1 MTPRDEAASA
11 FNEASLTNV
20 HANTAKIISRWRRY
34 LETERRMSIHTLI
47 AYGHD
52 LGSFLNFLSGYRG
65 EAITPALMEGL
76 KVREFRAFLAARR
89 TDGLSAASIARTLS
103 SVRNFYRYMA
113 RAENIENEAIDAVQA
128 PKVPHRIPRP
138 LTEEAAKSAM
148 ETLPDFAAED
158 WTAARNVAVVS
169 LLYGCG
175 LRIGEALSLNSNDI
189 PRGDTMRIT
198 GKRGKERIVPILP
211 VVRDAIN
218 LYVAKCPFV
227 LAPDGPLFLG
237 KRGGRLNPRIIQLA
251 MQSVRT
257 ALALPATAT
266 PHALRHSFATH
277 LLSRGGDLRTIQELL
292 GHSDLKATQVYTEV
306 DSARIRDVYDQAFKR
321 N

>member
-1 MTPRDEAASA
+1 MAKQDTNVSA

-20 HANTAKIISRWRRY
+20 HMDTSAIVMRWRRY
-34 LETERRMSIHTLI
+34 LETERRMSQHTLT

-52 LGSFLNFLSGYRG
+52 LGSFLGFLHKYKG
-65 EAITPALMEGL
+65 EMITPALLESL
-76 KVREFRAFLAARR
+76 QVREFRAFLAARR
-89 TDGLSAASIARTLS
+89 ADGLSAASTARTLS
-103 SVRNFYRYMA
+103 SVRNLYRYLA
-113 RAENIENEAIDAVQA
+113 RSENIENDAIDAVQA

-138 LTEEAAKSAM
+138 LTEEATKSTI
-148 ETLPDFAAED
+148 ETLPELATDD
-158 WTAARNVAVVS
+158 WAAARNVAVVS

-175 LRIGEALSLNSNDI
+175 LRISEALALNGTDI
-189 PRGDTMRIT
+189 PQSDTMRII
-198 GKRGKERIVPILP
+198 GKRGKERIVPVLP
-211 VVRDAIN
+211 VVRDAIGQ
-218 LYVAKCPFV
+218 YTEQCPFV
-227 LAPDGPLFLG
+227 LRPDGPLFVG
-237 KRGGRLNPRIIQLA
+237 KRGGRLNPRIIQSA
-251 MQSVRT
+251 MQAVRA

>member
-1 MTPRDEAASA
+1 MKQDTTASA

-20 HANTAKIISRWRRY
+20 HADLSAMIKRWRRY
-34 LETERRMSIHTLI
+34 LETERRMSQHTLI

-52 LGSFLNFLSGYRG
+52 LGSFLRFLSIYKG
-65 EAITPALMEGL
+65 EMITTALLESL
-76 KVREFRAFLAARR
+76 QVREFRAFLAARR
-89 TDGLSAASIARTLS
+89 ADGLSAASTARTLS
-103 SVRNFYRYMA
+103 SVRNLYRYLA
-113 RAENIENEAIDAVQA
+113 RAESIENDAIDAVQA

-138 LTEEAAKSAM
+138 LTEEATKSAI
-148 ETLPDFAAED
+148 ETLPELVTDD
-158 WTAARNVAVVS
+158 WVAARNVAVIS

-175 LRIGEALSLNSNDI
+175 LRISEALALSGDDR
-189 PRGDTMRIT
+189 PRGDTMRII
-198 GKRGKERIVPILP
+198 GKRGKERVVPVLP
-211 VVRDAIN
+211 VVQDAIET
-218 LYVAKCPFV
+218 YTQQCPFA
-227 LAPDGPLFLG
+227 LKPDGPLFVG
-237 KRGGRLNPRIIQLA
+237 KRGGRLNPRIIQSA
-251 MQSVRT
+251 MQDVRA
-257 ALALPATAT
+257 ALALPETAT